1 VLPLAEVVEVDA
13 ALVGHLANQLVGLH
27 VVVGVLEDVLHDA
40 APVGTPIET
49 SNLTKSLL
57 TGMAGRVRRRR
68 LRTSLGRDPCPGG

>member
-49 SNLTKSLL
+49 SNLTK
-57 TGMAGRVRRRR
+57 
-68 LRTSLGRDPCPGG
+68 